1 MKRLNTILTAAL
13 LFACGHAAAQD
24 LLWDDVQRLPAYR
37 DRAAYLSC
45 KVRGAVVE
53 YESKIGVTVQCVRH
67 TGVFT
72 KDRLGPAVRMTLQEV
87 VDVHWPDT
95 PPGKVPV
102 AVGVMPS
109 QMGDSHGFRE
119 SREAVWVAVR
129 YLEVGQIAELT
140 TDKAKPKAQIKTP
153 AALQGRDGLKK

>member
-1 MKRLNTILTAAL
+1 MKRLKNMLVIAL
-13 LFACGHAAAQD
+13 ALACGHAAAQD

-45 KVRGAVVE
+45 IRGAVVE
-53 YESKIGVTVQCVRH
+53 YESKIGATAQCVRH
-67 TGVFT
+67 TGAFK

-95 PPGKVPV
+95 PPDKVPV
-102 AVGVMPS
+102 AVGVVPS
-109 QMGDSHGFRE
+109 QVGASHGFQE

-129 YLEVGQIAELT
+129 YREVGQIAELT
-140 TDKAKPKAQIKTP
+140 TNKAKPNAQPKTP
-153 AALQGRDGLKK
+153 VALQWRDGLKK